1 MLESYQL
8 VTVATRDGRT
18 LSGNVAAEDDRQLTL
33 RLVGQDTTIAK
44 SEIVSR
50 EKSSVSLMPEGLLE
64 GLANEQAADL
74 LAYLQA
80 LR

>member
-1 MLESYQL
+1 
-8 VTVATRDGRT
+8 VRT
-18 LSGNVAAEDDRQLTL
+18 AAYLAR
-33 RLVGQDTTIAK
+33 
-44 SEIVSR
+44 
-50 EKSSVSLMPEGLLE
+50 SLMPEGLLE